1 MTAPVL
7 VDTDV
12 ISFLFKNHPLADT
25 FRPLLYG
32 RNACVALATV
42 AEIEF
47 GMEVDA
53 WGDARR
59 DRMRSFLFEFTT
71 LLPDLAT
78 ARQWAQIRSECQRV
92 GPRIAP
98 MDAWIAA
105 TAVQYPPAGHQ
116 QCS

>member
-12 ISFLFKNHPLADT
+12 ISYLFKNHPLADT
-25 FRPLLYG
+25 FRPLLSG

-78 ARQWAQIRSECQRV
+78 ARQWAQIRSECQRL
-92 GPRIAP
+92 GRRIAP

-105 TAVQYPPAGHQ
+105 TAVQYRLPLVTNNV
-116 QCS
+116 